1 MQNNA
6 SREILNSELF
16 STLLALYL
24 YRKDPALSLT
34 EISIK
39 KNFFFCVCLKE
50 PITEPTQNL
59 LYLPEKKLIS
69 YAYAKKLQ
77 LFILYKGKR

>member
-1 MQNNA
+1 MQTNA
-6 SREILNSELF
+6 YREILNSELF

-24 YRKDPALSLT
+24 YRKDPALSIK
-34 EISIK
+34 EISIIIIIII
-39 KNFFFCVCLKE
+39 FFRVCLKE

-59 LYLPEKKLIS
+59 FYLPEKKLIS

-77 LFILYKGKR
+77 LFILY